1 MPRAS
6 IAGRPSVSSPEQK
19 AYARAYAQR
28 PEVRAKERE
37 RSRRR
42 AAEDPERTRNR
53 NHARR
58 ARFAGQYV
66 ERVESL
72 VVLERADGV
81 CGICGGDVDPTRFH
95 VDHIV
100 PLSKGGVHAYSNVQ
114 VAHPSC
120 NVRKHN
126 TYDGPTVGSDDN
138 AGWRWERLA
147 RRDGLML
154 ALLASGDTYAEAAAA
169 LGVSRG
175 TVVARVGALR
185 SRGVVVVTRPR
196 GRRRNPARNGR

>member
-1 MPRAS
+1 
-6 IAGRPSVSSPEQK
+6 VSSPEQK

-37 RSRRR
+37 RARRR

-72 VVLERADGV
+72 IVLERDDGV
-81 CGICGGDVDPTRFH
+81 CGVCGDDVDPTRFH
-95 VDHIV
+95 VDHVV

-126 TYDGPTVGSDDN
+126 AYDGPVVDSDYN
-138 AGWRWERLA
+138 AGWGWERLA
-147 RRDGLML
+147 RRDARML
-154 ALLASGDTYAEAAAA
+154 EMLASGDTYAEVAAN
-169 LGVSRG
+169 LGLGRG
-175 TVVARVGALR
+175 TVALR
-185 SRGVVVVTRPR
+185 VATLRARGAVVITNPR
-196 GRRRNPARNGR
+196 SRRRNPERNGR

>member
-1 MPRAS
+1 
-6 IAGRPSVSSPEQK
+6 VSSPEQK

-72 VVLERADGV
+72 IVLERDDGV
-81 CGICGGDVDPTRFH
+81 CGICGGDVDPMRFH
-95 VDHIV
+95 VDHII

-126 TYDGPTVGSDDN
+126 AYDGPPAGSDDN
-138 AGWRWERLA
+138 TGWRWERLA
-147 RRDGLML
+147 RRDSRML
-154 ALLASGDTYAEAAAA
+154 ELLARGETQADVAAV
-169 LGVSRG
+169 LGLSRG
-175 TVVARVGALR
+175 TVALRVATLRARGTVVVARPQGL
-185 SRGVVVVTRPR
+185 
-196 GRRRNPARNGR
+196 RRNPEKNGR